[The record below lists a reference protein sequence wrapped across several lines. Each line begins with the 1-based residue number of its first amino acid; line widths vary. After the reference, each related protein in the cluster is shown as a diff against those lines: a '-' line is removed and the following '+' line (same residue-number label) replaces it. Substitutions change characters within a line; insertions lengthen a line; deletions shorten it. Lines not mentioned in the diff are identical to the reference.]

1 MHRDICSCSGG
12 SPRCGNWSFFWVFLE
27 FGSPCPL
34 PLPSPKL
41 QFFVLMMTSYI
52 LVLPIMYSTFFSFL
66 NISIFFFS
74 YVYLFEKK
82 VIFLSWAN
90 TTYRPPSRPDT
101 HTKCLT
107 LFLSPSQA
115 TARATLFFAGVFFG
129 LIWFVCL
136 INVGFG
142 LLNWTS

>member
-1 MHRDICSCSGG
+1 MLMFRG

-34 PLPSPKL
+34 PLPLPSPKL
-41 QFFVLMMTSYI
+41 QFFVLMMTSYV
-52 LVLPIMYSTFFSFL
+52 LVLPIMYSTFFPFL

-107 LFLSPSQA
+107 LFSFPLPSHRKGY
-115 TARATLFFAGVFFG
+115 TFFLRWFFLVWFG
-129 LIWFVCL
+129 LFV
-136 INVGFG
+136 
-142 LLNWTS
+142 